1 MSEQSEEIKNMKRQ
15 MPRQPEDP
23 TQRSINGSQFKSV
36 VSSDRKGAGASIGAL
51 QTISQ
56 ARNSI
61 DFWKENDQDFY
72 MTKNRDMP

>member
-1 MSEQSEEIKNMKRQ
+1 MMSEQSEEIKNMKRQ

-51 QTISQ
+51 
-56 ARNSI
+56 
-61 DFWKENDQDFY
+61 
-72 MTKNRDMP
+72 